1 MTSIG
6 RSIDPIDYHQR
17 VHGGNDA
24 ARVGIFGEDEI
35 VVEIARHQ
43 AAVFKVLDEHAARTL
58 LTREGLDRF
67 MSDSDELIN
76 YRNSR

>member
-1 MTSIG
+1 
-6 RSIDPIDYHQR
+6 
-17 VHGGNDA
+17 
-24 ARVGIFGEDEI
+24 

-43 AAVFKVLDEHAARTL
+43 AAVFKVLDEHAARTS

-76 YRNSR
+76 YQNSG

>member
-1 MTSIG
+1 
-6 RSIDPIDYHQR
+6 
-17 VHGGNDA
+17 
-24 ARVGIFGEDEI
+24 

-58 LTREGLDRF
+58 RTREGLDRF